1 MTTRRGWER
10 LLWVLTFVLVFI
22 GVVIVAHR
30 TVQIVHPSPAPAG
43 FPEAATLDRGFA
55 RHPVLTMVHITP
67 GLLFVLLAPI
77 QLMRSVRNRR
87 PKMHRWVGRV
97 VVGAGM
103 IIGVT
108 ALVMS
113 PQMAIGGVNE
123 TVATELFG
131 TLFLVFLVKGFL
143 AIRRRDVAA
152 HREWMIRAFA
162 TGMAVAT
169 IRPIMGIFF
178 ATRLLT
184 HLTPQQFFGTAF
196 WLGFT
201 VQLLVAEVWIN
212 YTRPAWRRNS
222 SSTASYPQGISTPAV
237 VAPAASRAATESG
250 ERRRVQ

>member
-1 MTTRRGWER
+1 MTTRRGWEQ
-10 LLWVLTFVLVFI
+10 LLWVLTSVLVFI
-22 GVVIVAHR
+22 GVAIVVRR
-30 TVQIVHPSPAPAG
+30 TMQIFHPSPAPAG
-43 FPEAATLDRGFA
+43 FPEAATLDAGFA
-55 RHPVLTMVHITP
+55 RHPVLTMIHIVP
-67 GLLFVLLAPI
+67 GLLFVLLAPM
-77 QLMRSVRNRR
+77 QLMRSIRSRR
-87 PKMHRWVGRV
+87 ANLHRWMGRV

-113 PQMAIGGVNE
+113 PQMAVGGLNE
-123 TVATELFG
+123 TVVTTLFAS
-131 TLFLVFLVKGFL
+131 LFLVFLVKGFR

-162 TGMAVAT
+162 TGLAVAT

-178 ATRLLT
+178 ATRMLT

-212 YTRPAWRRNS
+212 YTRPAWRRSS
-222 SSTASYPQGISTPAV
+222 SSTAS
-237 VAPAASRAATESG
+237 
-250 ERRRVQ
+250 